1 MKKLLV
7 LSLAVVMV
15 IAFTLPASALESV
28 FGGYWR
34 TRAVSQQ
41 NFSGVDT
48 ATPGTGTQPSDL
60 SQVDTRTRLYYTAIL
75 NDNLKFVNQF
85 EFDAVWGG
93 TGNYGDI
100 GADGV
105 NVEIRASYIDATM
118 GAIRATIG
126 AQPWEQARG
135 FIFSDIGS
143 GVILSTKMGEH
154 LLPFA
159 WIRANEGSNLSRDNN
174 SEDSDVF
181 AFYPVFNFGDNF
193 SLNPFI
199 TFGYSKD
206 GERTAFVNSPAG
218 NWFSSFGANGFP
230 AGFDPSDGFYT
241 YWLGANVDATLGSFN
256 LWATAIY
263 QGGEY
268 ADGDAGTT
276 GDLDISAYLAA
287 FGGNVPL
294 GPASLHGQFFYASGD
309 DDPGDTDLEA
319 FFGVDGGAAGWSYY
333 WAEIMGNGRFDNA
346 LSAGSTANPS
356 NIWAANIG
364 ATIKPMEK
372 LSLRGDVWYASL
384 VEDNLLGDKDL
395 GIEVDLVATYQLIE
409 GLSIDLVGAYLFA
422 GDATTAE
429 GFTVGGQSNED
440 DPWEVGTRLQ
450 ISF

>member
-1 MKKLLV
+1 MFLR
-7 LSLAVVMV
+7 
-15 IAFTLPASALESV
+15 F
-28 FGGYWR
+28 
-34 TRAVSQQ
+34 
-41 NFSGVDT
+41 
-48 ATPGTGTQPSDL
+48 
-60 SQVDTRTRLYYTAIL
+60 
-75 NDNLKFVNQF
+75 
-85 EFDAVWGG
+85 
-93 TGNYGDI
+93 
-100 GADGV
+100 
-105 NVEIRASYIDATM
+105 
-118 GAIRATIG
+118 
-126 AQPWEQARG
+126 
-135 FIFSDIGS
+135 
-143 GVILSTKMGEH
+143 
-154 LLPFA
+154 
-159 WIRANEGSNLSRDNN
+159 
-174 SEDSDVF
+174 
-181 AFYPVFNFGDNF
+181 
-193 SLNPFI
+193 
-199 TFGYSKD
+199 FGYSKD

-294 GPASLHGQFFYASGD
+294 GPA
-309 DDPGDTDLEA
+309 
-319 FFGVDGGAAGWSYY
+319 DGGAAGWSYY